1 MILDEAALAHHAHRS
16 TSQAVAHPSA
26 CLAQKSIAL
35 PGLEDQPGPVEAIR
49 SKVEGRRPPVAA

>member
-1 MILDEAALAHHAHRS
+1 LAHHAHRS

-26 CLAQKSIAL
+26 RLAQKSIAL